1 MTASADQTH
10 DLRTRALADPYRP
23 AYHFAAP
30 AGWLNDPNG
39 AAQRDGVYHLFYQ
52 YNPHAPAHASIH
64 WGHAVSRDLVRWTD
78 RPIAL
83 RPDADGPDAA
93 GCWSGVLV
101 DDGGRPVIVYTGFD
115 RDWRTTTCLAY
126 GDATLD
132 VWEKDPRN
140 PVIPAPPDDLEVT
153 AFRDHCVWR
162 EGGAWRQVI
171 GSGVVGQG
179 GAALLYESD
188 DLVSW
193 RALGP
198 LAVGDAL
205 AGGPEEWTGT
215 VWECVDFFRLRTDG
229 TTAAPEGGSGDP
241 HVLIFSAWDAMHTL
255 HAHVALGRYEG
266 DRFLIDGYQR
276 LDLGEAYAYAP
287 QSFADE
293 SGRRVVWAWMQEGRR
308 GPAQLRAG
316 WSGAMALPRR
326 MWLDEDGVVRMEPV
340 AEVESL
346 RGAALEWR
354 QDGAVSRAEGRHV
367 ELALDAD
374 VPAGGVVRLAVFATD
389 DGAEETVIELAAGEG
404 GALVLSL
411 DRSRSTL
418 DEACDRTPR
427 GGEVSW
433 RGGSVPVRVFLDS
446 SSVEVFA
453 GGISLTA
460 RVYPTRAEAT
470 GIRVEASGGAEV
482 SGVRGWALAAVE
494 QADRVVDP
502 QA

>member
-1 MTASADQTH
+1 M
-10 DLRTRALADPYRP
+10 
-23 AYHFAAP
+23 
-30 AGWLNDPNG
+30 
-39 AAQRDGVYHLFYQ
+39 
-52 YNPHAPAHASIH
+52 
-64 WGHAVSRDLVRWTD
+64 
-78 RPIAL
+78 
-83 RPDADGPDAA
+83 
-93 GCWSGVLV
+93 
-101 DDGGRPVIVYTGFD
+101 IVYTGFD

-193 RALGP
+193 RVLGP

-205 AGGPEEWTGT
+205 VGGSEEWTGT

-266 DRFLIDGYQR
+266 DRFRIDGYQR

-404 GALVLSL
+404 LSL
-411 DRSRSTL
+411 
-418 DEACDRTPR
+418 
-427 GGEVSW
+427 
-433 RGGSVPVRVFLDS
+433 
-446 SSVEVFA
+446 
-453 GGISLTA
+453 IH
-460 RVYPTRAEAT
+460 
-470 GIRVEASGGAEV
+470 I
-482 SGVRGWALAAVE
+482 
-494 QADRVVDP
+494 
-502 QA
+502 